1 MKITIKNAIIILK
14 KYLEKTDKS
23 RFEHSIRV
31 AQTSEILAKKWNAPI
46 EDAIIAGLLHDI
58 GKALNKNE
66 ILSLCVRNG
75 VTIYDFEILENI
87 EALHGKVS
95 ALLFENE
102 FDKDDTER
110 FTTISHAISSHV
122 TGDDTMSLL
131 DKIIFIADNVE
142 PERFNNLLLRVQSNE
157 IDSPNECIQIII
169 NDKIERAKKRKQ
181 EHNPLLNNTLD
192 SIGER

>member
-14 KYLEKTDKS
+14 KYLENTDKS
-23 RFEHSIRV
+23 RFQHSIRV

-110 FTTISHAISSHV
+110 YTTISHAISSHV

-142 PERFNNLLLRVQSNE
+142 PERFNNLLLRIQSDE

-192 SIGER
+192 SIEER